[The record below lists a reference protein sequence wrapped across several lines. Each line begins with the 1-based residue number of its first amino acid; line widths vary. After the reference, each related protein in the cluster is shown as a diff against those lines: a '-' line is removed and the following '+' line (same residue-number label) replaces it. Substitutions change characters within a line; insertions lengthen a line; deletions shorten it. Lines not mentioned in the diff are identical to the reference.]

1 MSTRFL
7 QPRSVSIPS
16 LIGPF
21 LRAWRSVE
29 LVPRAA
35 ASIPF
40 HLSLFFLGL
49 LIVLGCQVSV
59 SAEGGTSTVG
69 DLTSSSDA
77 VNFSNDVAPIL
88 TKFGCNSG
96 ACHAKSGGGQNGF
109 ELSLLGFEPN
119 EDYRHL
125 VFESRSRRLSPAAPE
140 QSLIVLEITG
150 SVPHGGGVRM
160 DADSVHYNTMRD
172 WIAQGAQ
179 SSPPDAPEL
188 VSFEVSPAHGI
199 LPLDSEQTL
208 TAIARYS
215 DDSQRDV
222 TGLALFESNQPELV
236 DVIGDGR
243 VRSSGLPGKASVMVR
258 YQGKVAVYT
267 ASIPQSST
275 VSEAL
280 VESEA
285 SEAHVVDRL
294 VSANLRE
301 LGIPASPVS
310 DDSTFLRRVTLD
322 IAGRLPTLDE
332 THAFLSNSEVGRR
345 DEVIDRLLSSS
356 GYADT
361 FANKWTSLLKN
372 RRDAASDITSN
383 FAFHAWIRDSLLANR
398 PYDEIVRELL
408 AATGTVVENPAVAWY
423 KRVKD
428 PKEQIEDV
436 AQLFLGVRMQCAQCH
451 HHPFE
456 RWSQDD
462 YYALAAFFTR
472 IGRKPTATNGE
483 DSIFHDRGIA
493 EARNIR
499 TGEMLRPAALGDS
512 VGEIAA
518 GEDPRLKL
526 ADWMA
531 NPENPFFAKALV
543 NRYWKHFMGR
553 GLIEPE
559 DDLRDSNPPTNPEL
573 LAALEQH
580 FIKSGFDLKSLVR
593 LITTSQSYQRS
604 ALPQAL
610 NEIDRQNYSRYYP
623 SRLSAEVM
631 LDAIDQL
638 AQTRTD
644 FPNLPQG
651 TRAVALPDNSYNN
664 SSPFLKTFGR
674 PEGASVCE
682 CERVQSATLSQSL
695 HLLNAAD
702 IKSKLDSDT
711 GRAALLA
718 KAHFATPPVPIG
730 EIVDEIYAAAFA
742 RSASDAELAVIVDYL
757 GEGELNEAQ
766 LREDLKDVL
775 WAVINSKE
783 FLFKH

>member
-1 MSTRFL
+1 M
-7 QPRSVSIPS
+7 
-16 LIGPF
+16 
-21 LRAWRSVE
+21 
-29 LVPRAA
+29 
-35 ASIPF
+35 
-40 HLSLFFLGL
+40 
-49 LIVLGCQVSV
+49 
-59 SAEGGTSTVG
+59 
-69 DLTSSSDA
+69 
-77 VNFSNDVAPIL
+77 
-88 TKFGCNSG
+88 
-96 ACHAKSGGGQNGF
+96 
-109 ELSLLGFEPN
+109 
-119 EDYRHL
+119 
-125 VFESRSRRLSPAAPE
+125 
-140 QSLIVLEITG
+140 
-150 SVPHGGGVRM
+150 
-160 DADSVHYNTMRD
+160 
-172 WIAQGAQ
+172 
-179 SSPPDAPEL
+179 
-188 VSFEVSPAHGI
+188 
-199 LPLDSEQTL
+199 
-208 TAIARYS
+208 
-215 DDSQRDV
+215 
-222 TGLALFESNQPELV
+222 
-236 DVIGDGR
+236 
-243 VRSSGLPGKASVMVR
+243 
-258 YQGKVAVYT
+258 
-267 ASIPQSST
+267 
-275 VSEAL
+275 
-280 VESEA
+280 
-285 SEAHVVDRL
+285 
-294 VSANLRE
+294 
-301 LGIPASPVS
+301 
-310 DDSTFLRRVTLD
+310 
-322 IAGRLPTLDE
+322 
-332 THAFLSNSEVGRR
+332 
-345 DEVIDRLLSSS
+345 
-356 GYADT
+356 
-361 FANKWTSLLKN
+361 
-372 RRDAASDITSN
+372 
-383 FAFHAWIRDSLLANR
+383 LANR

-423 KRVKD
+423 KRVQD

-483 DSIFHDRGIA
+483 DSIFHNRGIA
-493 EARNIR
+493 EAKNIR
-499 TGEMLRPAALGDS
+499 TGEMVRPAALGES

-518 GEDPRLKL
+518 DDDPRLKL

-580 FIKSGFDLKSLVR
+580 FIESGFDLKSLVR

-651 TRAVALPDNSYNN
+651 TRTVALPDNSYNK

-695 HLLNAAD
+695 HFLNASD

-718 KAHFATPPVPIG
+718 KSHFATPPVPIR
-730 EIVDEIYAAAFA
+730 EIVDEIYTAAFA
-742 RSASDAELAVIVDYL
+742 RTASDAELAVIVDYL
-757 GEGELNEAQ
+757 GEGELNEVQ

-783 FLFKH
+783 FLFNH